1 MLGSGRAGRS
11 VGRTRACRHRRS
23 FPTGPAQEPEPPA
36 SRAAPRL
43 WSCDGSSL
51 SPTRPLGSARFP
63 AVGGTCPPG
72 RRTSRSFSQAQSLL
86 VPRGRPWSLWPEPLP
101 LKARHPVAGPPVLVL
116 GSGCPHRAP
125 HSPPHT
131 WWSPTT
137 YETPRNLRCHT
148 TDGSALY
155 THIFLSST
163 QSPKSANLQGRQEW
177 EPREQK
183 TQPRAGCVCSTSPQ
197 RGPHTRPAATLSHE
211 DGSGRGQSHH
221 GLPSL

>member
-1 MLGSGRAGRS
+1 M
-11 VGRTRACRHRRS
+11 GRTRACRHRRS
-23 FPTGPAQEPEPPA
+23 FPPGPAQEPEPPA

-211 DGSGRGQSHH
+211 DGSGCGQSPW
-221 GLPSL
+221 PSLTVTF